1 MTINYA
7 PIFALANANPTVV
20 GLLKT
25 GTGPL
30 RFYLFGEADQNTA
43 KPYAVWQT
51 VGGSPENYI
60 NQLPDADDWSTQ
72 VDVYAEKVNNV
83 GGATKAREIAFA
95 LMAAFEPSA
104 YVTSYNGEFKEFD
117 TKLYRFSFTVDWIT
131 HRT

>member
-7 PIFALANANPTVV
+7 PIFALALDNPTVV

-51 VGGSPENYI
+51 VGGSPENF
-60 NQLPDADDWSTQ
+60 LGTAPDADAWTTQ
-72 VDVYAEKVNNV
+72 VDVYGLTASSSR
-83 GGATKAREIAFA
+83 AIAFA
-95 LMAAFEPSA
+95 LIEAFQGAA
-104 YVTSYNGEFKEFD
+104 YVTSYNGEYKEFD
-117 TKLYRFSFTVDWIT
+117 TKLYRYSFSVEWFT

>member
-1 MTINYA
+1 MIQYA
-7 PIFALANANPTVV
+7 PIYALAAASSTVV

-25 GTGPL
+25 PPGQL
-30 RFYLFGEADQNTA
+30 RFYLFGEADQNTV

-60 NQLPDADDWSTQ
+60 NQRPDCDDWSTQ
-72 VDVYAEKVNNV
+72 VDVYAEDPA
-83 GGATKAREIAFA
+83 GASKARTIAFA
-95 LMAAFEPSA
+95 LMDAFEGSA
-104 YVTSYNGEFKEFD
+104 YVTSYNGEFKETE